1 MDELT
6 LALEADKRVDDFLR
20 EGGYDPAVI
29 RMQPGYEKLLPKNIL
44 ADLEYSRSF
53 WEKQEQEGITL

>member
-29 RMQPGYEKLLPKNIL
+29 RMQPGYEKLLPKN
-44 ADLEYSRSF
+44 YP
-53 WEKQEQEGITL
+53 G